1 MPRPAPIDRK
11 ESPPY
16 FFPMRYAMSFILI
29 LSFAIGIPTSALSF
43 VVLKKRSTAERLFLA
58 FQVGLLTLMLFE
70 AVIYFLYDVVRP
82 TQRLA
87 VEILFIGCRFLL
99 AALTITLFLLAAE
112 IVALGRRTVFARFS
126 LAAVALLT
134 VGTLA
139 WSLAMAVAKPGF
151 FEALRH
157 FDPVEA
163 FSYLILLY
171 PIALI
176 LFRRR
181 QIQNATLAR
190 AISPFLVLGLLLIPA
205 AVLEDYFVSRSSA
218 TSLVLVLPIWILL
231 FNGLV
236 LYYGILHFL
245 FPKYRKGAAVDAEAV
260 ARVFSRYDVT
270 EREEQVLVL
279 LVQGYSNREIGEK
292 LFISPATV
300 RNHVHNIF
308 QKTEVR
314 NRIGLTRLYAQR

>member
-1 MPRPAPIDRK
+1 
-11 ESPPY
+11 
-16 FFPMRYAMSFILI
+16 MRYAMSFILI
-29 LSFAIGIPTSALSF
+29 LSFAIGIPTSVLSF
-43 VVLKKRSTAERLFLA
+43 VALKKRSTLERLFLA

-82 TQRLA
+82 TRQL
-87 VEILFIGCRFLL
+87 VIEILFIGCRLIL
-99 AALTITLFLLAAE
+99 AALTVTLFLLAAE
-112 IVALGRRTVFARFS
+112 IVALDRRAFFTRFS
-126 LAAVALLT
+126 LASVSILA

-139 WSLAMAVAKPGF
+139 WSVAAAMTNLGF
-151 FEALRH
+151 FEAIRH
-157 FDPVEA
+157 FDPIEA
-163 FSYLILLY
+163 LGYLILLY
-171 PIALI
+171 PIVLI
-176 LFRRR
+176 LFRRK
-181 QIQNATLAR
+181 QIQNMALSKAVL
-190 AISPFLVLGLLLIPA
+190 PFLGLGLLLIPA
-205 AVLEDYFVSRSSA
+205 AVLEDYLLSRSSVP
-218 TSLVLVLPIWILL
+218 SLVLVLPIWILL

-245 FPKYRKGAAVDAEAV
+245 FPKYKKGAAVDVEAV
-260 ARVFSRYDVT
+260 AHVFSRYDIT

-308 QKTEVR
+308 QKTDVR